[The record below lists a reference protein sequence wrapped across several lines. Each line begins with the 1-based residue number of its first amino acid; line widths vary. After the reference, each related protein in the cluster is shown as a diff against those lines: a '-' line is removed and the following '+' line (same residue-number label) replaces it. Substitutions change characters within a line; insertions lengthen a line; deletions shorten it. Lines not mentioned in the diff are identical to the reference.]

1 MIVCVV
7 YACVCVV
14 YACVV
19 VLLEYKLSQERAW
32 WADVMIMD
40 FLFPLLY
47 NTLGEF
53 VLPQY
58 TGYFLSFLHAN
69 HIIIQYISVKPQQY
83 YSAGGIGLDYA
94 YIR

>member
-1 MIVCVV
+1 MNIVRMCMYMCDCVCCV
-7 YACVCVV
+7 CMCVCVV

-32 WADVMIMD
+32 WADVMIMG

-58 TGYFLSFLHAN
+58 TGYFLSFFAC
-69 HIIIQYISVKPQQY
+69 
-83 YSAGGIGLDYA
+83 
-94 YIR
+94 